1 MSHDHACTWELLARC
16 GLRTVFQVLDT
27 SPGLGGIIRDS
38 LRQFRYSRVRRS
50 CDMSAGWLCVWIAFL
65 HHPRDM
71 ATSRK
76 SQRTTAC
83 GRAKRQFGARIIFQ
97 NSAPLTACPAC
108 GRIRL
113 FPSLR
118 NASRAAAQSNGL
130 GPRLSSVPRVS
141 EGLRFCYHWIF
152 FATNSHCEQF

>member
-1 MSHDHACTWELLARC
+1 MTMLALGSFLLGA
-16 GLRTVFQVLDT
+16 VFGRFFKVWILLPA
-27 SPGLGGIIRDS
+27 SRGIIRDR
-38 LRQFRYSRVRRS
+38 LRQFRYSRIRRS
-50 CDMSAGWLCVWIAFL
+50 FDMSASRLCVRLAFL

-76 SQRTTAC
+76 SQRTIAS
-83 GRAKRQFGARIIFQ
+83 GRAKRQCGARIIFQ
-97 NSAPLTACPAC
+97 NSAPLTAWPAC
-108 GRIRL
+108 GRIRR

-152 FATNSHCEQF
+152 FCDKFAL